1 MVAQRVKSLPAMLE
15 TQVQFLGWEDS
26 PGEGNGNPLQY
37 SCLENP
43 KDRGARQA
51 TVYRVA
57 KSRSEPCDFVS
68 FLQKPKPTITASD
81 LLPSLLSLFFVCLS
95 PSPCN
100 LSFVPFFYL
109 GKQGWGEHEFFFR
122 VTSFYVH
129 YASCQIVEL
138 LEL

>member
-37 SCLENP
+37 SFLENP

-57 KSRSEPCDFVS
+57 KSRSEPCDFTL
-68 FLQKPKPTITASD
+68 FLSYR
-81 LLPSLLSLFFVCLS
+81 S
-95 PSPCN
+95 PN
-100 LSFVPFFYL
+100 QL
-109 GKQGWGEHEFFFR
+109 
-122 VTSFYVH
+122 
-129 YASCQIVEL
+129 
-138 LEL
+138 